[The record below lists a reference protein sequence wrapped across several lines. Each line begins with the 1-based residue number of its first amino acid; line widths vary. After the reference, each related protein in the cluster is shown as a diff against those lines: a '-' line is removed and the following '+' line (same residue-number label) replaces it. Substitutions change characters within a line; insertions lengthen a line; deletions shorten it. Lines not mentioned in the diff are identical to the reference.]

1 MIEPTFQIND
11 RKAWWVIG
19 SVSLVVF
26 AAVVALSRVT
36 LDVDLGFD
44 PHLFAHINGMLNSAV
59 SILLVVALVFVKQKK
74 NTKLINRP

>member
-44 PHLFAHINGMLNSAV
+44 PHHING
-59 SILLVVALVFVKQKK
+59 VARRKGV
-74 NTKLINRP
+74 I